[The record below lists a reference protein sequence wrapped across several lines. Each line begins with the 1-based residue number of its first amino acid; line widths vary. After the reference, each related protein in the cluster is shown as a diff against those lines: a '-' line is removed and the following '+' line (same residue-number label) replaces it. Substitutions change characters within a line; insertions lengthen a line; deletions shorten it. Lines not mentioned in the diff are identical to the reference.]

1 MKPLIKCILHILFQ
15 NESQIKWHPRIRV
28 VRSKIPKCNL
38 ILNQHIHQ
46 KIWLLF
52 ACITLHY
59 LEWTLSWILYSTVSR
74 PLQRSFL
81 WMRARHYAYMNR
93 NIALSTQR
101 QHTTRLGDWPIECY
115 KLSRL
120 LLNTLL
126 RCVLLHAIYTRS
138 TWFPVVY
145 WHWFVQQQKIKCV
158 QNFRVFWKIIFL
170 LLLNS
175 HF

>member
-52 ACITLHY
+52 SCITLKY

-81 WMRARHYAYMNR
+81 WMRVRHNALHMNR
-93 NIALSTQR
+93 S
-101 QHTTRLGDWPIECY
+101 QHKGSIQLGMMVTGWLNAF

-120 LLNTLL
+120 LLNTPL